1 LSYSGYKLEVENLSK
16 RYPPMRKGTV
26 GFRDLIDTLKGRRE
40 EVLALEDIN
49 FKVERGEWFGLLGP
63 NGSGKTTFCD
73 LLLDITTPTSGRIIL
88 DGFDVNKEH
97 DKVRGKICEMEYW
110 TFYSRVNVRDTL
122 RNAGAEWMLTKEET
136 EERMNWL
143 VELFELEEK
152 MDDWVIR
159 LSRGMYVK
167 IKLIATL
174 MSGAEL
180 FVFDEPTPWMDVFTK
195 RKLYEQLRE
204 YKKKTGT
211 TIIWTTHNLHEAQD
225 TCERIA
231 VLNNKLVTVTTPK
244 RLIDD
249 MQEANLEDAFIA
261 LLKEEREQK
270 EKPAMGPPP
279 GMG

>member
-1 LSYSGYKLEVENLSK
+1 
-16 RYPPMRKGTV
+16 
-26 GFRDLIDTLKGRRE
+26 
-40 EVLALEDIN
+40 
-49 FKVERGEWFGLLGP
+49 
-63 NGSGKTTFCD
+63 
-73 LLLDITTPTSGRIIL
+73 
-88 DGFDVNKEH
+88 
-97 DKVRGKICEMEYW
+97 
-110 TFYSRVNVRDTL
+110 
-122 RNAGAEWMLTKEET
+122 
-136 EERMNWL
+136 
-143 VELFELEEK
+143 
-152 MDDWVIR
+152 
-159 LSRGMYVK
+159 MYVK

-270 EKPAMGPPP
+270 EQPATGPPP